1 MHGSFQLAV
10 KERCESCRSS
20 RLVQLVQDIL
30 VVLVEKKGRAVKREW

>member
-10 KERCESCRSS
+10 KERCESSRSS

>member
-10 KERCESCRSS
+10 KKQCESSRSS
-20 RLVQLVQDIL
+20 RLVQLVQDTL